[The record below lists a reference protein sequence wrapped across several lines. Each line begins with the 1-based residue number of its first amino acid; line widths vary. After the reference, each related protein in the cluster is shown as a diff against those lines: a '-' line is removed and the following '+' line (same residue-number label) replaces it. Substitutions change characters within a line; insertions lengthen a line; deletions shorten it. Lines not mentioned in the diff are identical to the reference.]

1 MTQEA
6 AIYARVSTPQQEQEA
21 TIESQIA
28 AVEAYAK
35 EEGYSLNP
43 DHYFLDLAVSGA
55 KLNRPALDRLRD
67 LAAEALFSVVLCLSP
82 DRLSRQYAHQW
93 VLMNE
98 LQRAGVTV
106 LFIDQPNVA
115 DDPQGQLFMGIKGL
129 FAEYERAMI
138 TERLRRGK
146 LYRIRQ
152 GELVNPNPP
161 YGYRYIPVSQPNGGR
176 WELDALEAEVVGQIY
191 AWYCGEER
199 ITITRIVD
207 QLNELGPKAP
217 PRGRKWRFSTV
228 QAILKQ
234 SAYTG
239 RAYYNRT
246 RTHHEAIGQAKKRG
260 RGRRQTA
267 EHRPRPEEE
276 WVEVSVPAL
285 LSESLWQQAQERLV
299 MNKKFSRRNN
309 RRFYLLRSLL
319 VCDICG
325 YTLVGSAGSTQPYYR
340 CPNGGKN
347 REPGVP
353 QHRCLLKGED
363 VEPLVWQAVSDL
375 LHNPTLLADAWLS
388 EQAGTVAEAGEL
400 ERLRTRQRALERQWT
415 RVLDLYQDNLMDK
428 ESLVQRKV
436 RLDTERDQLD
446 ERIRHLQKQQNQ
458 RQVKND
464 MLGDFETYCQ
474 QMLTRLENPTPET
487 KQEVIRLLIDH
498 IVVRDNEIVIKHII
512 PVDDNFRL
520 IPGHRRAQTSTEFAY
535 LFPCPSILS
544 MSYLFF

>member
-1 MTQEA
+1 MTKQA

-35 EEGYSLNP
+35 ERGYSLNP

-67 LAAEALFSVVLCLSP
+67 LAAEAVFSVVLCLSP

-106 LFIDQPNVA
+106 VFIDQPDVA

-152 GELVNPNPP
+152 GQLVNCKAP
-161 YGYRYIPVSQPNGGR
+161 YGYRYIPKSEPNGGR
-176 WELDALEAEVVGQIY
+176 WEPEAKEAEVVRQIY
-191 AWYCGEER
+191 ARYCGDER
-199 ITITRIVD
+199 VTITQIAD

-246 RTHHEAIGQAKKRG
+246 RTHHEAIGQPKKWG

-267 EHRPRPEEE
+267 EHRPRPEAE
-276 WVEVSVPAL
+276 WIEVSVPAL
-285 LSESLWQQAQERLV
+285 LSETLWQEVQERLV

-309 RRFYLLRSLL
+309 SRFYLLRSLL

-325 YTLVGSAGSTQPYYR
+325 YTLVGSMGSCQPYYR

-353 QHRCLLKGED
+353 QHVCSLKGEEI
-363 VEPLVWQAVSDL
+363 EPLVWQAVSDL
-375 LHNPTLLADAWLS
+375 LRNPTLLADAWLS
-388 EQAGTVAEAGEL
+388 EQADTAVEADEL
-400 ERLRTRQRALERQWT
+400 ERLRTRQRALEHQWT
-415 RVLDLYQDNLMDK
+415 RLLDLYQDNLLDK
-428 ESLVQRKV
+428 ETLTQRKV

-446 ERIRHLQKQQNQ
+446 ERIQQLQKQEYQQ
-458 RQVKND
+458 QAKD
-464 MLGDFETYCQ
+464 EMLGDFETYCR
-474 QMLTRLENPTPET
+474 QMLTRLENPKPET

-512 PVDDNFRL
+512 PVDDDFRL
-520 IPGHRRAQTSTEFAY
+520 TPGHRRERMNADKRWFQA
-535 LFPCPSILS
+535 
-544 MSYLFF
+544 

>member
-1 MTQEA
+1 MTKQA

-21 TIESQIA
+21 TIESQVA
-28 AVEAYAK
+28 ALETYAK
-35 EEGYSLNP
+35 EQGYSLNP

-67 LAAEALFSVVLCLSP
+67 LAAEALFSIVLCLSP

-106 LFIDQPNVA
+106 VFIDQPDVA

-152 GELVNPNPP
+152 GELVNPSPP

-176 WELDALEAEVVGQIY
+176 WEPDPLEAEVVQQIY

-199 ITITRIVD
+199 VTIHQIVN

-217 PRGRKWRFSTV
+217 PRGRQWRYSTV

-234 SAYTG
+234 SAYRG

-246 RTHHEAIGQAKKRG
+246 RTHHEAIGRPKKRG

-267 EHRPRPEEE
+267 EHRPRPETD

-309 RRFYLLRSLL
+309 SRFYLLRSLL
-319 VCDICG
+319 VCDTCG
-325 YTLVGSAGSTQPYYR
+325 YTLVGSAGSSRPYYR

-353 QHRCLLKGED
+353 QHRCIIKGED
-363 VEPLVWQAVSDL
+363 VEPLAWQAVSNL
-375 LHNPTLLADAWLS
+375 LRNPKLLADAWLS
-388 EQAGTVAEAGEL
+388 EQAGTADEADEL
-400 ERLRTRQRALERQWT
+400 ERLRTRQRTLERQWT
-415 RVLDLYQDNLMDK
+415 RLLDLYQDNLLDK
-428 ESLVQRKV
+428 ETLAQRKV
-436 RLDTERDQLD
+436 RLDTERNQLD
-446 ERIRHLQKQQNQ
+446 ENIQQLQKQQLQ
-458 RQVKND
+458 QQAKD
-464 MLGDFETYCQ
+464 EMLGDFETYCQ
-474 QMLTRLENPTPET
+474 QMLARLEEPTPET

-498 IVVRDNEIVIKHII
+498 IVVRDNEIIIKHII
-512 PVDDNFRL
+512 PVDDDFRL
-520 IPGHRRAQTSTEFAY
+520 IPGHRRVRIKAERICIYQVHFHS
-535 LFPCPSILS
+535 
-544 MSYLFF
+544 